1 MKRIGLFCIS
11 SLFLFVQ
18 FAYAK
23 EYRLKSQFDPASVQW
38 SKTTGN
44 AAVAGMGIYRLS
56 DGTMKSCAGQ
66 TVYYYPYS
74 DYVMEQLQFRMRG
87 ITNIKNLNPQSV
99 QYRFSV
105 TCDQEG
111 DFHIAYLPAG
121 KWIFVM
127 NIPVVKNDEDYSSYN
142 QESDLSGVAGEGNG
156 IIYRI
161 VTLTPQKVTQVP
173 LIQGDVNSH

>member
-18 FAYAK
+18 FVHAK

-87 ITNIKNLNPQSV
+87 ITNIKNLNPRI
-99 QYRFSV
+99 RFKW
-105 TCDQEG
+105 CRWGREW
-111 DFHIAYLPAG
+111 HYLSDCNPYPSKSHAG
-121 KWIFVM
+121 SL
-127 NIPVVKNDEDYSSYN
+127 D
-142 QESDLSGVAGEGNG
+142 SGGC
-156 IIYRI
+156 
-161 VTLTPQKVTQVP
+161 
-173 LIQGDVNSH
+173 